1 MAAPINAA
9 AAAGMPVKSTSSR
22 RRVLAIQPIRA
33 AIAAIGTELLN
44 IIENPNTPQKLAI
57 NRRTSRETSLRFN
70 IFPICNVV
78 NSSGCKCS
86 NKAIIHANTVATST
100 IIIEYVSLSIP
111 DRRSSFARSMPLVMK
126 GNPGIMKS
134 MEHMYPASC
143 TKGILNI
150 RIASLSRIA
159 YIRHDAD
166 IETAIFMNSVK

>member
-1 MAAPINAA
+1 MLVFGKNVATEVINSKTKIKK
-9 AAAGMPVKSTSSR
+9 VFVTKNFDNKYILDYLR
-22 RRVLAIQPIRA
+22 NN
-33 AIAAIGTELLN
+33 N
-44 IIENPNTPQKLAI
+44 IKII
-57 NRRTSRETSLRFN
+57 N
-70 IFPICNVV
+70 I
-78 NSSGCKCS
+78 GCKCS

>member
-33 AIAAIGTELLN
+33 AIAAIETELLN
-44 IIENPNTPQKLAI
+44 IIENPNTPQKLA
-57 NRRTSRETSLRFN
+57 TSLNIRCN

-111 DRRSSFARSMPLVMK
+111 DRRSSYARSMPLVMK